1 MEGYNCA
8 PPFYQKFMIMP
19 TLSDIKPS
27 AKVYRLPEKIET
39 ILIPTDFSDASRNAF
54 LYALDIA
61 SRLGSELVVAHI
73 HSAKEA
79 ENSNA
84 EFSRTYNGYKQAAEQ
99 RSASDTFNMSAVIE
113 EGEPAE
119 SILALGQK
127 IGADLIVMGTQGA
140 ASHDT
145 KPLGSIAAN
154 VIGKALCPVLAV
166 PAEASFRPI
175 DQLLYAMAFESS
187 DQKVVDYLLELS
199 EQLKSPLSCVHVST
213 DHSDWE
219 DIELEEFRETYNSRE
234 DASISFHM
242 VDNADL
248 LHGLQDIISQM
259 RVDVLV
265 MNTRNRSLFE
275 RFFAPSF
282 TRSMLLYADLPLL
295 ALHA

>member
-1 MEGYNCA
+1 MR
-8 PPFYQKFMIMP
+8 
-19 TLSDIKPS
+19 LSQ
-27 AKVYRLPEKIET
+27 E
-39 ILIPTDFSDASRNAF
+39 
-54 LYALDIA
+54 
-61 SRLGSELVVAHI
+61 
-73 HSAKEA
+73 
-79 ENSNA
+79 
-84 EFSRTYNGYKQAAEQ
+84 
-99 RSASDTFNMSAVIE
+99 
-113 EGEPAE
+113 
-119 SILALGQK
+119 

-140 ASHDT
+140 ASHDA

-154 VIGKALCPVLAV
+154 VIEKALCPVMAV

-175 DQLLYAMAFESS
+175 EQLLYAMAFASS

-199 EQLKSPLSCVHVST
+199 EQLKAPLSCVHVST

-248 LHGLQDIISQM
+248 LHGLQEIISQM

>member
-1 MEGYNCA
+1 
-8 PPFYQKFMIMP
+8 MP

-27 AKVYRLPEKIET
+27 AKTYRLPEKIET

-54 LYALDIA
+54 LYALDLA
-61 SRLGSELVVAHI
+61 SRLGSDLVVAHI
-73 HSAKEA
+73 HSENEA
-79 ENSNA
+79 EHSED
-84 EFSRTYNGYKQAAEQ
+84 EFKRTYKRYKQAAKL
-99 RSASDTFNMSAVIE
+99 RSIPDTLNISALIE

-119 SILALGQK
+119 SILTLGQK

-140 ASHDT
+140 ASHDN
-145 KPLGSIAAN
+145 KPLGSIAAS
-154 VIGKALCPVLAV
+154 VIEKTLCPVLAV
-166 PAEASFRPI
+166 PAEASYRPI
-175 DQLLYAMAFESS
+175 EHLLYAMAFASS
-187 DQKVVDYLLELS
+187 DQMVIDYLLELS
-199 EQLKSPLSCVHVST
+199 EQLKAPLSCVHVST

-234 DASISFHM
+234 DASISFQM
-242 VDNADL
+242 VDNPDL
-248 LHGLQDIISQM
+248 LNGLQDIISQM

-275 RFFAPSF
+275 RFFAPSI